1 MDFNDYRAKISIAE
15 MAEYLGYTK
24 VSTINARHLEYT
36 LGDEDKI
43 VIYPNGKGYFSRKGT
58 LDDKGDLI
66 KFVYHRLDKF
76 TNCTE
81 TGYKGVNEVLSKYLG
96 SDLIVNRPVFANKSQ
111 DKPIPFNLNKVPF
124 TPLKEITFKFLNERR
139 SLSEKTITAFKN
151 RLFIYTVKV
160 SGKERAGFPFRKAG
174 QMEITNFELR
184 DYDYKGFCLGGD
196 KSNSCWIANFVP
208 FDQVTDLYLFESAID
223 AMSFYEINHFSDNT
237 TSAFVSTGG
246 GVLPNQIKNL
256 QAVFPNVKWNC
267 CFDNDGPGNGFDV
280 VTNYL
285 LKGEECKTYVRTLP
299 EDNFRT
305 VFINFPN
312 GEIHSWK
319 EDTFSSTEF
328 LKSQKKDAVI
338 NIIKTP
344 KYKDWNDLIRYY
356 KRFDFNLGPG
366 MKFIPAIEETQSQ
379 LNLTGYHQLSE
390 IFEAKGQ
397 ELIQSLIQRSTYCLS
412 APLAETNAYKLM
424 VDCNI
429 FMGISTMVPV
439 PNNLYIFDKTTNK
452 TVSAFSMNEFLKKE
466 GINIFRDLNTNDWK
480 NLLEKQVLTYTKG
493 NVERRFERTLS
504 PSGWSLR
511 ECAALKKK
519 DIDLGI
525 GL

>member
-24 VSTINARHLEYT
+24 VSTPNARHLEYT

-43 VIYPNGKGYFSRKGT
+43 VIYPNGKGYFSRKGN

-66 KFVYHRLDKF
+66 KFVYHRLDRF

-96 SDLIVNRPVFANKSQ
+96 SDLKINHPVFSNKPQ
-111 DKPIPFNLNKVPF
+111 DQPIPFNLNKVPF
-124 TPLKEITFKFLNERR
+124 SPLKEVTFKFLNERR
-139 SLSEKTITAFKN
+139 KLSEKTITTFKN
-151 RLFIYTVKV
+151 QLFIYTVKV
-160 SGKERAGFPFRKAG
+160 SGKERAGFPFRKPG

-184 DYDYKGFCLGGD
+184 DYDYKGFCLAGD

-223 AMSFYEINHFSDNT
+223 AMSFYEINHFSNNT
-237 TSAFVSTGG
+237 TSAFISTGG

-256 QAVFPNVKWNC
+256 QAIFPNVKWNC

-280 VTNYL
+280 VTSYL
-285 LKGEECKTYVRTLP
+285 LKGEECKAYVRTIP
-299 EDNFRT
+299 GDNFRT
-305 VFINFPN
+305 VFISFPD
-312 GEIHSWK
+312 GKVQSWK
-319 EDTFSSTEF
+319 EDTFSSAEF
-328 LKSQKKDAVI
+328 LKSQKKDAII

-344 KYKDWNDLIRYY
+344 RYKDWNDLIRYY
-356 KRFDFNLGPG
+356 KRFDLKLGPG
-366 MKFIPAIEETQSQ
+366 MKFLPAIEATQFQ
-379 LNLTGYHQLSE
+379 LNLRGYHLLSDM
-390 IFEAKGQ
+390 FETKGQ

-412 APLAETNAYKLM
+412 APLVETNAYKLM

-429 FMGISTMVPV
+429 FMGIDTMVPV
-439 PNNLYIFDKTTNK
+439 PTNLHIFDKTTQK
-452 TVSAFSMNEFLKKE
+452 TVSASAINEFLKKE
-466 GINIFRDLNTNDWK
+466 CINLFRDLNANDFK
-480 NLLEKQVLTYTKG
+480 NLLEKQVLTYANG
-493 NVERRFERTLS
+493 NTERSFERVLS

-511 ECAALKKK
+511 ECAPLKKK
-519 DIDLGI
+519 DLDFGLDL
-525 GL
+525 